1 MSDMIT
7 WSDMRHAT
15 SISRG
20 PGKEK
25 IFNEIHWLPVLKL
38 FIEVY
43 LTKYENLFELILY
56 KKS

>member
-1 MSDMIT
+1 MLAKNGYTGTKVSMSDMIT

-15 SISRG
+15 SISHG

-38 FIEVY
+38 FIEV
-43 LTKYENLFELILY
+43 
-56 KKS
+56 